1 MRDASRIFGAHAAH
15 LRRCDLRSSLTHP
28 RMRALR
34 CSAAPLGPPRRS
46 RGRDPWTP
54 NLSAGP
60 PTTPPLPV
68 NVAIVGPAGSGKT
81 TLFNALTGGRGADGV
96 GMVDVPDERLDRLA
110 AAVKP
115 LKTTAAQVRVE
126 DTPPGSRAQR
136 VAFAR
141 QADVLVKVARCFGPD
156 PDPAA
161 ELEEFA
167 LDLVLADL
175 ASVERRLEIVAKE
188 ARAGKKDA
196 QAEHDVLTVA
206 KEHLDGGKVLRTLTL
221 EPDQRALLMGVF
233 PVTMKPAVYVAN
245 AADELLP
252 GGGEPAARVVKLAK
266 AEGAPA
272 IVLSTRLE
280 AELGELDPS
289 EQAEMRAGYGIDESG
304 LGRIARA
311 VWETGGLITYFTA
324 GEPEVRAWP
333 CERDAPAPIAASKIH
348 TDFEKHFIR
357 AEVTSVDELVDAGS
371 MDALRAAGKL
381 RVEGR
386 EYRVKDGDVVFF
398 RVGR

>member
-1 MRDASRIFGAHAAH
+1 M
-15 LRRCDLRSSLTHP
+15 
-28 RMRALR
+28 
-34 CSAAPLGPPRRS
+34 
-46 RGRDPWTP
+46 
-54 NLSAGP
+54 
-60 PTTPPLPV
+60 PV

-81 TLFNALTGGRGADGV
+81 TLFNALTAGRGADGV
-96 GMVDVPDERLDRLA
+96 GMVDVPDERLTRLST
-110 AAVKP
+110 AVKP

-141 QADVLVKVARCFGPD
+141 QADVLVKVARCFGPQ

-175 ASVERRLEIVAKE
+175 ASVEKRIDVVAKE

-196 QAEHDVLTVA
+196 QFEQEVLTLA
-206 KEHLDGGKVLRTLTL
+206 KEHLDTGKQLRTLAL
-221 EPDQRALLMGVF
+221 EPDQRIVLLGIF

-252 GGGEPAARVVKLAK
+252 GGGEPAAKVARLAA
-266 AEGAPA
+266 AEGAP
-272 IVLSTRLE
+272 VVTLSARLE

-311 VWETGGLITYFTA
+311 VWEVGGLITYFTA

-333 CERDAPAPIAASKIH
+333 CERDASAPVAASKIH

-357 AEVTSVDELVDAGS
+357 AEVTSVDELVAAGS
-371 MDALRAAGKL
+371 MDALRASGKL
-381 RVEGR
+381 RIEGR
-386 EYRVKDGDVVFF
+386 DYRVKDGDVVFF

>member
-1 MRDASRIFGAHAAH
+1 M
-15 LRRCDLRSSLTHP
+15 
-28 RMRALR
+28 
-34 CSAAPLGPPRRS
+34 
-46 RGRDPWTP
+46 
-54 NLSAGP
+54 
-60 PTTPPLPV
+60 PV
-68 NVAIVGPAGSGKT
+68 NVAVVGPAGAGKT
-81 TLFNALTGGRGADGV
+81 TLFNALTAGRGADGV
-96 GMVDVPDERLDRLA
+96 GMVDVPDQRLTRLA
-110 AAVKP
+110 EAVKP

-126 DTPPGSRAQR
+126 DTPAGSRAQR

-141 QADVLVKVARCFGPD
+141 QADVLVKVARCFGLN

-175 ASVERRLEIVAKE
+175 ASVERRLEAVAKE

-196 QAEHDVLTVA
+196 QAENDVLMAA
-206 KEHLDGGKVLRTLTL
+206 KEHLDGGKQLRTLQLDPEQRTL
-221 EPDQRALLMGVF
+221 LLGIF
-233 PVTMKPAVYVAN
+233 PVTLKPAVYVAN

-252 GGGEPAARVVKLAK
+252 GGGEPAAKVAKLAED
-266 AEGAPA
+266 EGAPS
-272 IVLSTRLE
+272 ITLSARLE
-280 AELGELDPS
+280 AELGELEPS

-311 VWETGGLITYFTA
+311 VWEVGGLITYFTA

-333 CERDAPAPIAASKIH
+333 CEKDALAPIAASKIH

-357 AEVTSVDELVDAGS
+357 AEVTSVDELIAAGS
-371 MDALRAAGKL
+371 MEALRAAGRL

-386 EYRVKDGDVVFF
+386 EYRVMDGDVVFF

>member
-1 MRDASRIFGAHAAH
+1 V
-15 LRRCDLRSSLTHP
+15 
-28 RMRALR
+28 
-34 CSAAPLGPPRRS
+34 
-46 RGRDPWTP
+46 
-54 NLSAGP
+54 
-60 PTTPPLPV
+60 PV
-68 NVAIVGPAGSGKT
+68 NVAVVGPGGAGKT
-81 TLFNALTGGRGADGV
+81 TLFKALTAGRGADGV
-96 GMVDVPDERLDRLA
+96 GMVDVPDERLNRLA
-110 AAVKP
+110 EAVKP
-115 LKTTAAQVRVE
+115 LKVTAAQVRVE

-141 QADVLVKVARCFGPD
+141 QSDVLVKVARCFGPE

-175 ASVERRLEIVAKE
+175 ASVERRLEVVAKE

-196 QAEHDVLTVA
+196 QAEQEVLTAA
-206 KEHLDGGKVLRTLTL
+206 KEHLDGGKELRTMKL
-221 EPDQRALLMGVF
+221 EPEQRTMLLGIF
-233 PVTMKPAVYVAN
+233 PVTLKPSVYVGN

-252 GGGEPAARVVKLAK
+252 GGGEPAAKVAKLAA

-272 IVLSTRLE
+272 ITLSARLE

-311 VWETGGLITYFTA
+311 VWEAGGLITYFTA

-333 CERDAPAPIAASKIH
+333 CERDAPAPVAASKIH

-357 AEVTSVDELVDAGS
+357 AEVTSVDELVTAGS
-371 MDALRAAGKL
+371 MEALRAAGKL
-381 RVEGR
+381 RIEGR
-386 EYRVKDGDVVFF
+386 DYRVKDGDVIFF
-398 RVGR
+398 RIGR

>member
-1 MRDASRIFGAHAAH
+1 M
-15 LRRCDLRSSLTHP
+15 
-28 RMRALR
+28 
-34 CSAAPLGPPRRS
+34 
-46 RGRDPWTP
+46 
-54 NLSAGP
+54 
-60 PTTPPLPV
+60 PV

-81 TLFNALTGGRGADGV
+81 TLFNALTAGRGADGV
-96 GMVDVPDERLDRLA
+96 GMVDVPDDRLTRLA
-110 AAVKP
+110 QAVKP

-141 QADVLVKVARCFGPD
+141 QADVLVKVARCFGPQ

-175 ASVERRLEIVAKE
+175 ASVEKRIDVVAKE

-196 QAEHDVLTVA
+196 QFEQEVLTLA
-206 KEHLDGGKVLRTLTL
+206 KAHLDSGKQLRTLAL
-221 EPDQRALLMGVF
+221 EPDQRSVLLGIF

-252 GGGEPAARVVKLAK
+252 GGGEPAARVAKLAA
-266 AEGAPA
+266 AEGAP
-272 IVLSTRLE
+272 VVTLSAGLE

-311 VWETGGLITYFTA
+311 VWEVGGLITYVTA

-333 CERDAPAPIAASKIH
+333 CERDAPAPVAASKIH

-357 AEVTSVDELVDAGS
+357 AEVTSVDELVAAGS
-371 MDALRAAGKL
+371 MEALRASGKL
-381 RVEGR
+381 RIEGR
-386 EYRVKDGDVVFF
+386 DYRVKDGDVVFF
-398 RVGR
+398 RIGR

>member
-1 MRDASRIFGAHAAH
+1 
-15 LRRCDLRSSLTHP
+15 
-28 RMRALR
+28 
-34 CSAAPLGPPRRS
+34 
-46 RGRDPWTP
+46 
-54 NLSAGP
+54 
-60 PTTPPLPV
+60 LPV
-68 NVAIVGPAGSGKT
+68 SVAIVGPTGSGKT
-81 TLFNALTGGRGADGV
+81 TLFNALTAGRGADGV
-96 GMVDVPDERLDRLA
+96 GMVDVPDERLGRLA
-110 AAVKP
+110 AAVNPK
-115 LKTTAAQVRVE
+115 KTTPAQVRVE

-156 PDPAA
+156 PEPVA
-161 ELEEFA
+161 EMDEFT

-175 ASVERRLEIVAKE
+175 SSVERRLEVVAKE

-196 QAEHDVLTVA
+196 QAETEVLTAA
-206 KEHLDGGKVLRTLTL
+206 KAHLDAGKSLRTLAL
-221 EPDQRALLMGVF
+221 EGEQRALLLGIF
-233 PVTMKPAVYVAN
+233 PVTLKPSVYVAN

-252 GGGEPAARVVKLAK
+252 GGGEAAAKVARLA
-266 AEGAPA
+266 ASEDAPV
-272 IVLSTRLE
+272 IVLSARLE
-280 AELGELDPS
+280 SELGELDAS

-311 VWETGGLITYFTA
+311 VWEAGGLITYFTA

-357 AEVTSVDELVDAGS
+357 AEVTSVDELVAAGS
-371 MDALRAAGKL
+371 MEALRAAGKL

-386 EYRVKDGDVVFF
+386 EYRVQDGDVIFF

>member
-1 MRDASRIFGAHAAH
+1 
-15 LRRCDLRSSLTHP
+15 
-28 RMRALR
+28 
-34 CSAAPLGPPRRS
+34 
-46 RGRDPWTP
+46 
-54 NLSAGP
+54 
-60 PTTPPLPV
+60 LPV

-81 TLFNALTGGRGADGV
+81 TLFNALTAGRGADGV
-96 GMVDVPDERLDRLA
+96 GMVDVPDERLQRLA
-110 AAVKP
+110 AAVNPAKVTP
-115 LKTTAAQVRVE
+115 AQVRVE

-156 PDPAA
+156 PQPTA

-175 ASVERRLEIVAKE
+175 ASVERRLELVAKE
-188 ARAGKKDA
+188 VRAGKKDA
-196 QAEHDVLTVA
+196 AAENEALQVA
-206 KEHLDGGKVLRTLTL
+206 KAHLDAGRPLRTLAL
-221 EPDQRALLMGVF
+221 EPESRQLLQSVF
-233 PVTMKPAVYVAN
+233 PVTLKPAVYVAN

-252 GGGEPAARVVKLAK
+252 GGGEPAAKVSELAA
-266 AEGAPA
+266 AEGALV
-272 IVLSTRLE
+272 IVLSARIE
-280 AELGELDPS
+280 AELGELEEH

-311 VWETGGLITYFTA
+311 VWEAGGLITYFTA

-333 CERDAPAPIAASKIH
+333 CERDAPAPVAAGKIH

-357 AEVTSVDELVDAGS
+357 AEVTSVDELVAAGS
-371 MDALRAAGKL
+371 MEALRAAGKL
-381 RVEGR
+381 RIEGR
-386 EYRVKDGDVVFF
+386 DYRVKDGDVVFF